1 MLNKI
6 LMGKFVNG
14 VGKDFL
20 ILSCLFLLIA
30 CSKNDERFNGVVH
43 TIDTE
48 NMKML
53 VIHQLQEKDL
63 DKDYKELLDSGEYP
77 QAIWVNKIASSLY
90 KKGDEIEVSFEASD
104 DSFPAQVTAKEVTII
119 KNKEN

>member
-1 MLNKI
+1 MVQKTGSFIKMASL
-6 LMGKFVNG
+6 V
-14 VGKDFL
+14 
-20 ILSCLFLLIA
+20 LSCVFLLIA
-30 CSKNDERFNGVVH
+30 CSKNNEMFNGVVH
-43 TIDTE
+43 TIDME

-53 VIHQLQEKDL
+53 VIHQLQENDL